1 MSAAVFHRVRNVMSP
16 TLLSLLMIV
25 ILLSVLSLGLVMLF
39 L

>member
-1 MSAAVFHRVRNVMSP
+1 MSAAVFHRDRNVMSP

-25 ILLSVLSLGLVMLF
+25 ILLSLGLVMLF